1 MKSTVSLN
9 QNHDFKRLYYKGR
22 SYVSPAM
29 AVYVKQNRFAV
40 NRLGVTASTKLG
52 CAVKRNR
59 ARRRLKETYRL
70 LEPKLKTGFD
80 VVIVARFPSIGSP
93 IGQLNREMLS
103 LLQRLGVIK

>member
-1 MKSTVSLN
+1 MKNTVSLN

-22 SYVSPAM
+22 SSVSPCM
-29 AVYVKQNRFAV
+29 AVYARRNRFAV

-70 LEPKLKTGFD
+70 LEPNLKKGFD
-80 VVIVARFPSIGSP
+80 VVIVARFQSIGSP

-103 LLQRLGVIK
+103 LLRKLGVAE